1 MIENEIGERDNGPK
15 GNMGRIFYL
24 MGKSSSGKDT
34 IYKELLKKEELQLEK
49 IVLYTTRPVRAGE
62 KDGVQYHFVD
72 EEAVK
77 AFSDAGKM
85 IEMRE
90 YHTFF
95 GLWKYFTVDDG
106 QICLENNDYLII
118 GTIESYVK
126 TKAYFGESK
135 VVPIMIE
142 LDDGLRLQRALDRE
156 RSEDKPRYEEM
167 CRRFLADAEDF
178 SSENKEAAKI
188 EKEFCN
194 DDLERCLNEIREY
207 ILSFRE

>member
-1 MIENEIGERDNGPK
+1 
-15 GNMGRIFYL
+15 MGKIFYL

-34 IYKELLKKEELQLEK
+34 IYKELLKREKLHLKK

-72 EEAVK
+72 DGTVRAFEEE
-77 AFSDAGKM
+77 GKI
-85 IEMRE
+85 IELRE
-90 YHTFF
+90 YHTFC

-106 QICLENNDYLII
+106 QIDLSQNNYLII

-126 TKAYFGESK
+126 TKAYFGAQR

-142 LDDGLRLQRALDRE
+142 LDDGIRLQRALDRE
-156 RSEDKPRYEEM
+156 RSEESPKYEEM

-178 SSENKEAAKI
+178 GVEKKQAAGI
-188 EKEFCN
+188 DKEFYN
-194 DDLERCLNEIREY
+194 EDLNRCLEEIEAY
-207 ILSFRE
+207 MLSFQA

>member
-1 MIENEIGERDNGPK
+1 
-15 GNMGRIFYL
+15 MGKIFYL

-34 IYKELLKKEELQLEK
+34 IYKELLKREKLHLKK

-72 EEAVK
+72 DGAVRAFEEE
-77 AFSDAGKM
+77 GKI
-85 IEMRE
+85 IELRE
-90 YHTFF
+90 YHTFC

-106 QICLENNDYLII
+106 QIDLSQNNYLII

-126 TKAYFGESK
+126 TKVYFGAQR

-142 LDDGLRLQRALDRE
+142 LDDGIRLQRALDRE
-156 RSEDKPRYEEM
+156 RSEESPKYEEM

-178 SSENKEAAKI
+178 GVEKKQAAGI
-188 EKEFCN
+188 DKEFYN
-194 DDLERCLNEIREY
+194 EDLNRCLEEIEAY
-207 ILSFRE
+207 MLSFQA

>member
-1 MIENEIGERDNGPK
+1 
-15 GNMGRIFYL
+15 MGKIFYL

-34 IYKELLKKEELQLEK
+34 IYKELLKREKLHLKK

-72 EEAVK
+72 DGAVRAFEEE
-77 AFSDAGKM
+77 GKI
-85 IEMRE
+85 IELRE
-90 YHTFF
+90 YHTFC

-106 QICLENNDYLII
+106 QIDLSQNNYLII

-126 TKAYFGESK
+126 TKAYFGAQR

-142 LDDGLRLQRALDRE
+142 LDDGIRLQRALDRE
-156 RSEDKPRYEEM
+156 RSEESPKYEEM

-178 SSENKEAAKI
+178 GVEKKQAAGI
-188 EKEFCN
+188 DKEFYN
-194 DDLERCLNEIREY
+194 EDLNRCLEEIEAY
-207 ILSFRE
+207 MLSFQA

>member
-1 MIENEIGERDNGPK
+1 
-15 GNMGRIFYL
+15 MGKIFYL

-34 IYKELLKKEELQLEK
+34 IYKELLKREKLHLKK

-72 EEAVK
+72 DGTVRAFEEE
-77 AFSDAGKM
+77 GKI
-85 IEMRE
+85 IELRE
-90 YHTFF
+90 YHTFC

-106 QICLENNDYLII
+106 QIDLSQNNYLII

-126 TKAYFGESK
+126 TKAYFGAQR

-142 LDDGLRLQRALDRE
+142 LDDGIRLQRALDRE
-156 RSEDKPRYEEM
+156 RSEESPKYEEM

-178 SSENKEAAKI
+178 GVEKRQAAGI
-188 EKEFCN
+188 DKEFYN
-194 DDLERCLNEIREY
+194 EDLNRCLEEIEAY
-207 ILSFRE
+207 MLSFQA

>member
-1 MIENEIGERDNGPK
+1 
-15 GNMGRIFYL
+15 MGKIFYL

-34 IYKELLKKEELQLEK
+34 IYKELLKREKLHLKK

-72 EEAVK
+72 DGAVRAFEEE
-77 AFSDAGKM
+77 GKI
-85 IEMRE
+85 IELRE
-90 YHTFF
+90 YHTFC

-106 QICLENNDYLII
+106 QIDLSKNNYLII

-126 TKAYFGESK
+126 TKAYFGAQR

-142 LDDGLRLQRALDRE
+142 LDDGIRLQRALDRE
-156 RSEDKPRYEEM
+156 RSEESPKYEEM

-178 SSENKEAAKI
+178 GVEKKQAAGI
-188 EKEFCN
+188 DKEFYN
-194 DDLERCLNEIREY
+194 EDLNRCLEEIEAY
-207 ILSFRE
+207 MLSFQA

>member
-1 MIENEIGERDNGPK
+1 MY
-15 GNMGRIFYL
+15 MGKIFYL

-34 IYKELLKKEELQLEK
+34 IYKELLKKEELQLKK

-62 KDGVQYHFVD
+62 RDGVQYHFVN
-72 EEAVK
+72 EEAAK

-106 QICLENNDYLII
+106 QICLEENDYLII
-118 GTIESYVK
+118 GTIESYVR
-126 TKAYFGESK
+126 TREYFGEGR

-142 LDDGLRLQRALDRE
+142 LDDGIRLQRALDRE

-178 SSENKEAAKI
+178 SPENKKAAKI
-188 EKEFCN
+188 EKEFYN
-194 DDLERCLNEIREY
+194 DDLEHCLNEIQSY
-207 ILSFRE
+207 ILSFRK